1 MHPDPFTD
9 DVKHEEFLANEPKY
23 LLGWQAG
30 LSHVSNT
37 VHLED
42 KITDLEQLL
51 ALNQDCVKRLKNKI
65 AELEM
70 PWYNKLLRRLPRIK
84 ISIER

>member
-9 DVKHEEFLANEPKY
+9 DHEEFLSKEPKY

-30 LSHVSNT
+30 LAHIADT
-37 VHLED
+37 THLTD
-42 KITDLEQLL
+42 KIDDLEQLL
-51 ALNQDCVKRLKNKI
+51 ALNKDCIKRLKDKI
-65 AELEM
+65 TELEM